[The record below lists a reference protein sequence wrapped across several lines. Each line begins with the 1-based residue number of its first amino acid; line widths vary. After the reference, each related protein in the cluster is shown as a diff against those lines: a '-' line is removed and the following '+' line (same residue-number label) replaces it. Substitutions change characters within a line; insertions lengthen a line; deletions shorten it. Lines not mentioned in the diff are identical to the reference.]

1 MGAWT
6 SAARLS
12 ALSPPHRAALSIWGS
27 AARWRC
33 PGPVS
38 SPGQGMR
45 PELESSL
52 FATCPLG
59 KPFSSFISSLWP
71 GTSGPP
77 VIRSGS
83 LGLIGHAGRARWAR
97 GQGRKALVLSPRPN
111 TPVLQPGQCQ
121 ARATAAVALSSR
133 GPWATRGSAD
143 AVGLLRDDGGMLV
156 HSGQGSTACRGL
168 EHGPSEGAGDGG
180 RDRLL
185 GATAG
190 PRLER

>member
-1 MGAWT
+1 MGRWRSDAVAGASRVQASCFHRAGAGGAGVGAWT

-12 ALSPPHRAALSIWGS
+12 ALSPLHRAALSIWGS
-27 AARWRC
+27 TARWRC

-38 SPGQGMR
+38 SPGRGMR

-52 FATCPLG
+52 FATCPLR

-71 GTSGPP
+71 GPSGPP

-121 ARATAAVALSSR
+121 AQAMAAVALSSR
-133 GPWATRGSAD
+133 GPLGRTG
-143 AVGLLRDDGGMLV
+143 V
-156 HSGQGSTACRGL
+156 SGRS
-168 EHGPSEGAGDGG
+168 GPASG
-180 RDRLL
+180 
-185 GATAG
+185 
-190 PRLER
+190 